1 MFLDIN
7 IGLYNKFKKVVSN
20 GGLFLLLLANNIEG
34 MKQIFYLILTVLL
47 LGGMF
52 VSNPNEEKFKTFLI
66 TNAAQEVVTE
76 GRLLD
81 GLKDLVGGG
90 PESQPKIT
98 TDRANYYLL
107 SVYDVKG
114 GEKNKKYLGAFGTF
128 FELSND

>member
-20 GGLFLLLLANNIEG
+20 GGLFLLLLRNNIEG

-98 TDRANYYLL
+98 TDRSNYYLL

-114 GEKNKKYLGAFGTF
+114 GEKNKKYLAVFGTF
-128 FELSND
+128 FEL